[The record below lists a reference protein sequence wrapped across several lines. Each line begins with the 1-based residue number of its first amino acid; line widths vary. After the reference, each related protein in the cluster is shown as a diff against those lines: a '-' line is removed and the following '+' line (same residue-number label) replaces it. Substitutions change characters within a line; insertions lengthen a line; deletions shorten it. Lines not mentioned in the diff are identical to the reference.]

1 MTISTPTTAGQ
12 ILTSAYVNNNINS
25 GLVYIDSVTVT
36 SNTTGTIENCFSSTY
51 RDYLVNVDVTGGTAN
66 SELEM
71 YLRVSSTNA
80 VTNYNYSQFGTL
92 PNGTANNSSTG
103 GNDTKIPITFIPAT
117 QQISASYF
125 IGQPN
130 LAAFSSFN
138 GPWVY
143 DDGGTAIHRTT
154 IGRHRTAT
162 AYTGIQIK
170 TGTAWTGLITVY
182 GFRIA

>member
-1 MTISTPTTAGQ
+1 MTISTATTAGQ

-36 SNTTGTIENCFSSTY
+36 ASLTATFENCFSSTY
-51 RDYLVNVDVTGGTAN
+51 RDYQVIVDVTGGSAN
-66 SELEM
+66 TELEM
-71 YLRVSSTNA
+71 YLRVASTNA
-80 VTNYNYSQFGTL
+80 ITNYNYSQFGTL
-92 PNGTANNSSTG
+92 PNGTANNSTTG
-103 GNDTKIPITFIPAT
+103 ASDTKVPITFIPAT

-130 LAAFSSFN
+130 VAAFSSFN

-143 DDGGTAIHRTT
+143 DDGGTSIHRTT

-162 AYTGIQIK
+162 AYTGLQIK
-170 TGTAWTGLITVY
+170 TGSTWTGLVTVY
-182 GFRIA
+182 GYRIA